1 MVLLSPACASYDQ
14 FRDFEHRGEEFRRLV
29 ENLGGVNRGQ
39 LEERLLVLIT
49 LGLVAFGLVMVYS
62 ATSASA
68 ALGNG
73 DPVTFLKRQGIYALA
88 GVALMLFFSRF
99 DHRRLRILAPTLVLA
114 ALCALHRRAGDRT
127 EINGAKR
134 WLTAGPMTFQPSELA
149 KVALLIWVA
158 AYLAGERGSADAR

>member
-1 MVLLSPACASYDQ
+1 M
-14 FRDFEHRGEEFRRLV
+14 
-29 ENLGGVNRGQ
+29 NRGQ
-39 LEERLLVLIT
+39 LEQRLLVLIT

-99 DHRRLRILAPTLVLA
+99 DHRRLRLLAPPLVLA
-114 ALCALHRRAGDRT
+114 ALGLCIAVLVIAP
-127 EINGAKR
+127 EINGAEALAHRGAVHVPAVGAGQGRAADLGGRVPRRKR
-134 WLTAGPMTFQPSELA
+134 SA
-149 KVALLIWVA
+149 
-158 AYLAGERGSADAR
+158 ADARLSSGSRSGC